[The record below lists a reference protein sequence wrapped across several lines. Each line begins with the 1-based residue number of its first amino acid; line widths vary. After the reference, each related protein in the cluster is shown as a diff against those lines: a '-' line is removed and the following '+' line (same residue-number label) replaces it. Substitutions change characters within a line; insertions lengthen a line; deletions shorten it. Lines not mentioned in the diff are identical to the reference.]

1 MNKNSYMTKFF
12 FYLFKILGNLFN
24 INAEV
29 AKTFAT
35 VNPST
40 IGSSPNNQIPSQKLQ
55 KNQRLNLYL
64 QNKLNFIPEIV
75 FGEDSPLCFIDYFNY
90 IKYLPYGQ
98 IPDYRYLKTLF
109 KTYLKTL
116 KFEIGKFK
124 YDWVQI
130 MMNENVDLNNLS
142 LSLTKANIDP
152 FSFKKCKSKSDSEQ
166 NPANNSNDEALFEP
180 EPFKLKLEST
190 LDVNKPQQPK
200 QRKSVLKFKLPD
212 MNNFVNGT
220 SEIDK
225 KKIVNTN
232 EIRLES
238 KNEIKLEIKNE
249 NKLNGNVN
257 NLNGYANGNGI
268 HHDSHFDIHG
278 ENFNESIINEGK
290 RLSEQNIANFK

>member
-1 MNKNSYMTKFF
+1 MFKKNT
-12 FYLFKILGNLFN
+12 GNLFTTN
-24 INAEV
+24 TEP
-29 AKTFAT
+29 AKTAT
-35 VNPST
+35 INS
-40 IGSSPNNQIPSQKLQ
+40 NNQNPTQKLQ

-116 KFEIGKFK
+116 KFEMGKFK

-200 QRKSVLKFKLPD
+200 QRKSVLKIKLPD
-212 MNNFVNGT
+212 MSNFVNGT

-225 KKIVNTN
+225 KKIVNIN
-232 EIRLES
+232 EIITES

-249 NKLNGNVN
+249 TKLNGNIN

-268 HHDSHFDIHG
+268 HHDSHADIHG
-278 ENFNESIINEGK
+278 ENFNENIINEGK